1 MMFVDRKKIIYTNLK
16 SGATINIPIRMDF
29 TPIDNSELVQDKFV
43 NDEVEN
49 AINPIIDYK
58 KIIFKPANNS
68 REWTIIDKFKIEL
81 NFFKP
86 DNLTYSNTYNVL
98 NFITDDLFCRTP
110 KLMNSFL
117 RLTLYDSPNVSN
129 NNVLGFMDIY
139 TQVNKDQKNAYG
151 FALLANQ
158 SPISYTMGDTVLE
171 PETVHEGYNIY
182 WYKDLVDSSPN
193 QEYTIYMDAVYNNA
207 TNGQSIAMYATPT
220 LDPTNIQMINVNA
233 AQGPYYM
240 KIIFKND
247 KGVYKYKFAEN
258 NIKQNINKGGG
269 INLSPSIGI
278 PTLNFWQIAP

>member
-1 MMFVDRKKIIYTNLK
+1 MFVDRKKIIYTNLK

-98 NFITDDLFCRTP
+98 NFITDDLFCRSP

-158 SPISYTMGDTVLE
+158 APISYTMGDTVLE

-220 LDPTNIQMINVNA
+220 LDPTDIQMINVNA
-233 AQGPYYM
+233 ARGPYYM

>member
-1 MMFVDRKKIIYTNLK
+1 MFVDRKKIIYTNLK

-98 NFITDDLFCRTP
+98 NFITDDLFCRSP

-151 FALLANQ
+151 FALPASQ
-158 SPISYTMGDTVLE
+158 APISYTMGDTVLE

-220 LDPTNIQMINVNA
+220 LDPTDIQMINVNA
-233 AQGPYYM
+233 ARGPYYM